1 MVWILTNS
9 YISFSY
15 IYFKLLNHKNNYIMF
30 HLKSITIVA
39 LALSLSNSHAQ
50 NKAPEAKKPVTT
62 KPTSSLN
69 FEYALNDPFK
79 ARIYTLKNGLKV
91 YMSVYKNAPRI
102 QTYIAVKA
110 GSKNDPA
117 TATGLAH
124 YLEHMVFKGT
134 DKFGTKDFAK
144 ENAEI
149 TKIENLYETYRATK
163 DDAKRKSIYH
173 EIDSISGV
181 AAKYAIANEYDK
193 MLAGIGGQGTNAY
206 TSFDQTVYVNDI
218 PSNQLENWLKI
229 EAERYRKPVLRLF
242 HTELEAVYEE
252 KNRGLDSDNSKL
264 WEAVFEGLFQKHTY
278 GTQTTIGTID
288 HLKNPSMKE
297 IMKYF
302 KANYVPNNMAI
313 CLSGDFDPDA
323 TIKLIEKNFGSMPSK
338 PVAVYTFEKEA
349 PITKKVVK
357 EVVGPDASN
366 VAMAWRFDGTGSK
379 DADMITLI
387 NLLLSN
393 GRAGLLDLN
402 LNQQQKVLSSG
413 GYAYV
418 LKDYS
423 THILFAEP
431 KEGQS
436 LEDAEK
442 LLLNQ
447 LQLLKEGMFPDWLM
461 NAVITD
467 MKFQKTKELE
477 NNQSRA
483 SAFVDAFVNDTK
495 WQNAVNTID
504 RLSKITKQEVVDFV
518 NQKYTT
524 ENYVVVYKRVG
535 EDKNIQKV
543 EKPTITPVEVN
554 RDDQSPFVKNILAN
568 SPELIQ
574 PKFIDYDKDVIKG
587 NVNNNIPLLYSQNT
601 ENQLFDLY
609 YAFDMGSN
617 NNKLLPIAIEYI
629 PYLGTSKM
637 TPAEVQQEFYK
648 LGCAFNVFNS
658 ENQTWVSLTGLSEN
672 FGKATELFESLF
684 KDPKIDEATLKNL
697 VSDILKKRDDAKQ
710 EKRTILQ
717 KMMVNYA
724 KYGSKN
730 PATNILSETELSQLN
745 VTEISAFIKSLMA
758 FDHKILYYGPKLI
771 GDVKETLNKNH
782 TTDNT
787 TLKSIP
793 SETQFVSQSFNN
805 TVYVVDYDMK
815 QAEIVILTEGDVYS
829 ANNVPLITMYNEY
842 FGGGMSSVVFQDLR
856 ESKALAYSCYSTY
869 RAPREPKQPYY
880 NFSYIG
886 SQADKLPEALAG
898 MSNLLNNVPKS
909 DIAFGA
915 AKEAILQNIKTERI
929 NKADI
934 LFNYINAQKFDLKTD
949 IRKDIYTKV
958 AGMTFDDVKTFQN
971 EKIKNKPASILI
983 LGKKDML
990 DIKTLEKYGTVKYLS
1005 LTDVFGY

>member
-1 MVWILTNS
+1 MIQIKSLLT
-9 YISFSY
+9 
-15 IYFKLLNHKNNYIMF
+15 M
-30 HLKSITIVA
+30 A
-39 LALSLSNSHAQ
+39 LAFTVVTINAQ
-50 NKAPEAKKPVTT
+50 TKTPTPVATL
-62 KPTSSLN
+62 KEGSKVPSLN

-102 QTYIAVKA
+102 QTYIAVRA

-144 ENAEI
+144 ESVEI
-149 TKIENLYETYRATK
+149 AKIENLYETYRQTK
-163 DDAKRKSIYH
+163 DDVQRKKIYH
-173 EIDSISGV
+173 QIDSISGV

-193 MLAGIGGQGTNAY
+193 MLAGIGGQGTNAF

-252 KNRGLDSDNSKL
+252 KNRGLDNDNSKL
-264 WEAVFEGLFQKHTY
+264 WEAIFAGLFTNHNY
-278 GTQTTIGTID
+278 GKQTTIGTID

-302 KANYVPNNMAI
+302 NANYVPNNMAI
-313 CLSGDFDPDA
+313 CLSGDFDPDE
-323 TIKLIEKNFGSMPSK
+323 TIKLIEKTFGSMPSK
-338 PVAVYTFEKEA
+338 PVTPYTYEKEA
-349 PITKKVVK
+349 PITQKVVK
-357 EVVGPDASN
+357 EIIGPDAAN
-366 VAMAWRFDGTGSK
+366 LAMAWRFAGTGSK

-393 GRAGLLDLN
+393 GRAGLFDLN
-402 LNQQQKVLSSG
+402 LNQEQKVLNSG
-413 GYAYV
+413 SYAYV

-442 LLLNQ
+442 LLLDQ
-447 LQLLKEGMFPDWLM
+447 LELLKKGEFPDWLM
-461 NAVITD
+461 SAVITD
-467 MKFQKTKELE
+467 MKLQKTKELE

-483 SAFVDAFVNDTK
+483 MAFVDAFINDTK
-495 WQNAVNTID
+495 WQQAVNSID
-504 RLSKITKQEVVDFV
+504 RLAKITKQEVMEFAKA
-518 NQKYTT
+518 NYNAN
-524 ENYVVVYKRVG
+524 NYVVAYKRVG

-543 EKPTITPVEVN
+543 EKPQITPVEVN
-554 RDDQSPFVKNILAN
+554 RDDQSPFVKNILSAK
-568 SPELIQ
+568 PADIQ
-574 PKFIDYDKDVIKG
+574 PKFVDYDKDVVKTTMNG
-587 NVNNNIPLLYSQNT
+587 NVPVVYSQNT

-609 YAFDMGSN
+609 YVFDMGTN
-617 NNKLLPIAIEYI
+617 NNKMLPVAIEYI

-637 TPAEVQQEFYK
+637 TPAEVQQELYK
-648 LGCAFNVFNS
+648 LGCSFNVFNS

-672 FGKATELFESLF
+672 FEKATRLFEGLF
-684 KDPKIDEATLKNL
+684 ADPKIDEETLKNL
-697 VSDILKKRDDAKQ
+697 VSDILKKRSDAKQ
-710 EKRTILQ
+710 QKRTILQ

-724 KYGSKN
+724 KFGASN
-730 PATNILSETELSQLN
+730 PATNILSEDELNKLQPAQIAEL
-745 VTEISAFIKSLMA
+745 IKSLLGYQ
-758 FDHKILYYGPKLI
+758 HKILYYGPKLV
-771 GDVKETLNKNH
+771 GDVKGILNTVHVVPASGLKPVPTETAF
-782 TTDNT
+782 TT
-787 TLKSIP
+787 
-793 SETQFVSQSFNN
+793 QAFNN

-815 QAEIVILTEGDVYS
+815 QAEIVILTEGDKYD
-829 ANNVPLITMYNEY
+829 ANNIPLITMYNEY

-869 RAPREPKQPYY
+869 RQPNTPKLPYY

-886 SQADKLPEALAG
+886 SQADKLPEAMAG
-898 MSNLLNNVPKS
+898 MTNLLNNVPKS

-915 AKEAILQNIKTERI
+915 AKEAILQGIKTERI

-934 LFNYINAQKFDLKTD
+934 LFDYLNAEKFGLKTD
-949 IRKDIYTKV
+949 VRKDVFNKV
-958 AGMTFDDVKTFQN
+958 ATMTFDDVKKFQD
-971 EKIKNKPASILI
+971 EKIKNKPASILV
-983 LGKKDML
+983 LGKKDLL
-990 DIKTLEKYGTVKYLS
+990 DIKTLEKYGTVKYLT
-1005 LTDVFGY
+1005 LKDVFGY

>member
-1 MVWILTNS
+1 MIQ
-9 YISFSY
+9 
-15 IYFKLLNHKNNYIMF
+15 
-30 HLKSITIVA
+30 LKSLLPLA
-39 LALSLSNSHAQ
+39 LALVVVIAKAQ
-50 NKAPEAKKPVTT
+50 T
-62 KPTSSLN
+62 KPIASKTDSKTASSVSSLN

-102 QTYIAVKA
+102 QTYIAVRA
-110 GSKNDPA
+110 GSKNDPS

-134 DKFGTKDFAK
+134 DKFGTLDFAK
-144 ENAEI
+144 ESVEVS
-149 TKIENLYETYRATK
+149 KIENLYETYRQTN
-163 DDAKRKSIYH
+163 DEGQRKKIYH
-173 EIDSISGV
+173 QIDSISGV

-218 PSNQLENWLKI
+218 PSNQLENWLAI

-264 WEAVFEGLFQKHTY
+264 WEAVFAGLFVNHTY

-302 KANYVPNNMAI
+302 NSNYVPNNMAI
-313 CLSGDFDPDA
+313 CLSGDFDPDI

-338 PVAVYTFEKEA
+338 PVAPYTFEKET
-349 PITKKVVK
+349 PITQKIVK
-357 EVVGPDASN
+357 EIVGPDAAN
-366 VAMAWRFDGTGSK
+366 LAMAWRFAGSDTK
-379 DADMITLI
+379 DADMINLI

-413 GYAYV
+413 SFAYV

-431 KEGQS
+431 KEGQT
-436 LEDAEK
+436 LEEAEK
-442 LLLNQ
+442 LLLEQ
-447 LQLLKEGMFPDWLM
+447 LELLKKGEFPDWLM
-461 NAVITD
+461 SAVITD
-467 MKFQKTKELE
+467 LKLQKTKELE

-483 SAFVDAFVNDTK
+483 SVFVDAFVNDTK
-495 WQNAVNTID
+495 WQNSVNMVE
-504 RLSKITKQEVVDFV
+504 RLSIITKQEVMDFAKT
-518 NQKYTT
+518 NYSNN
-524 ENYVVVYKRVG
+524 NYVVAYKRVG
-535 EDKNIQKV
+535 EDKDIQKV
-543 EKPTITPVEVN
+543 EKPQITPVAVN
-554 RDDQSPFVKNILAN
+554 RDDQSPFVKNILSAKTADM
-568 SPELIQ
+568 Q
-574 PKFIDYDKDVIKG
+574 PKFIDYEKDVMKTTMNG
-587 NVNNNIPLLYSQNT
+587 NIPLLYSQNT

-609 YAFDMGSN
+609 YAFDMGTN
-617 NNKLLPIAIEYI
+617 NDKLLPVAIDYI

-637 TPAEVQQEFYK
+637 TPAEVQQELYK
-648 LGCAFNVFNS
+648 LGCSFNVFNS
-658 ENQTWVSLTGLSEN
+658 ENQTWVSLTGLNEN
-672 FGKATELFESLF
+672 FEKATRLFEGLF
-684 KDPKIDEATLKNL
+684 IDPKIDAETLKNL
-697 VSDILKKRDDAKQ
+697 VSDILKKRSDAKQ

-724 KYGSKN
+724 KFGSSN
-730 PATNILSETELSQLN
+730 PATNILSEEELTKLQPEQIAGL
-745 VTEISAFIKSLMA
+745 IKSLMSYQ
-758 FDHKILYYGPKLI
+758 HKILYYGPKLI
-771 GDVKETLNKNH
+771 GDVKEGL
-782 TTDNT
+782 NT
-787 TLKSIP
+787 THVLSLGGLKP
-793 SETQFVSQSFNN
+793 VPAEAVFVNQVFNN

-815 QAEIVILTEGDVYS
+815 QAEIVILTEGDKYD
-829 ANNVPLITMYNEY
+829 AKNIPLINMYNEY

-869 RAPREPKQPYY
+869 RAPRDPKLPFY

-886 SQADKLPEALAG
+886 SQADKLPEAMAG
-898 MSNLLNNVPKS
+898 MMNLLNDVPKS

-934 LFNYINAQKFDLKTD
+934 LFNYLDAEKFGLKVD
-949 IRKDIYTKV
+949 IRKDVYSKV
-958 AGMTFDDVKTFQN
+958 AAMTYDDVKKFQDA
-971 EKIKNKPASILI
+971 KIKNKPAAILI
-983 LGKKDML
+983 LGKKEML
-990 DIKTLEKYGTVKYLS
+990 DIKTLEKYGTVKYLT
-1005 LTDVFGY
+1005 LKDVFGY

>member
-1 MVWILTNS
+1 MIQIKN
-9 YISFSY
+9 
-15 IYFKLLNHKNNYIMF
+15 LLPF
-30 HLKSITIVA
+30 A
-39 LALSLSNSHAQ
+39 LALIVSTSFAQ
-50 NKAPEAKKPVTT
+50 TKPTT
-62 KPTSSLN
+62 KPSAKDGSPVPSLN

-134 DKFGTKDFAK
+134 DKFGTKDFVK
-144 ENAEI
+144 ESAEI
-149 TKIENLYETYRATK
+149 TKIENLYETYRLTK
-163 DDAKRKSIYH
+163 DDAQRKTIYH
-173 EIDSISGV
+173 QIDSISGV

-193 MLAGIGGQGTNAY
+193 MLAGIGGQGTNAF

-264 WEAVFEGLFQKHTY
+264 WEAVFAGLFTNHTY

-302 KANYVPNNMAI
+302 NANYVPNNMAI
-313 CLSGDFDPDA
+313 CLSGDFDPDE

-338 PVAVYTFEKEA
+338 TVAKYSFEKEA
-349 PITKKVVK
+349 PITQKVAK
-357 EVVGPDASN
+357 EIIGPDAAN
-366 VAMAWRFDGTGSK
+366 LAMAWRFAGSNSH

-402 LNQQQKVLSSG
+402 LNQEQKVLNSG
-413 GYAYV
+413 GFSYV

-436 LEDAEK
+436 LEEVEK
-442 LLLNQ
+442 LLYSQ
-447 LQLLKEGMFPDWLM
+447 LELLKKGEFPDWLM
-461 NAVITD
+461 GAVITD
-467 MKFQKTKELE
+467 LKLQKTKELE

-483 SAFVDAFVNDTK
+483 MAFVDAFTNDTK
-495 WQNAVNTID
+495 WQQAVSAVE
-504 RLSKITKQEVVDFV
+504 RLSKITKQEVMDFAKA
-518 NQKYTT
+518 NYN
-524 ENYVVVYKRVG
+524 ENNYVVVYKRIG

-543 EKPTITPVEVN
+543 EKPQITPVEVN
-554 RDDQSPFVKNILAN
+554 RDDQSPFVKNILTGKTAD
-568 SPELIQ
+568 LQ
-574 PKFIDYDKDVIKG
+574 PKFVDYEKDVMKTTMNG
-587 NVNNNIPLLYSQNT
+587 NIPVLYSQNT

-609 YAFDMGSN
+609 YAFDMGTN
-617 NNKLLPIAIEYI
+617 NDKTLPIAIDYI
-629 PYLGTSKM
+629 SYLGTSKM

-648 LGCAFNVFNS
+648 LGCSFNVFNS
-658 ENQTWVSLTGLSEN
+658 ENQTWVSLTGLNEN
-672 FGKATELFESLF
+672 FEKATRLFESLF
-684 KDPKIDEATLKNL
+684 ADPKVEEETLKNL
-697 VSDILKKRDDAKQ
+697 VSDILKKRSDAKQ
-710 EKRTILQ
+710 DKRTILQ

-724 KYGSKN
+724 KFGATN
-730 PATNILSETELSQLN
+730 PATNLLSEDELNKLQPSQIADL
-745 VTEISAFIKSLMA
+745 IKSLMA
-758 FDHKILYYGPKLI
+758 YQHKILYYGPKLI
-771 GDVKETLNKNH
+771 GDVKEALNKTH
-782 TTDNT
+782 SVPEGG
-787 TLKSIP
+787 LKP
-793 SETQFVSQSFNN
+793 VPAEADFVNQTFNN

-815 QAEIVILTEGDVYS
+815 QAEIVILTEGDKFD
-829 ANNVPLITMYNEY
+829 AKNIPLITMYNNY

-869 RAPREPKQPYY
+869 RKPSNPRLPFY

-886 SQADKLPEALAG
+886 SQADKLPEAMAG
-898 MSNLLNNVPKS
+898 MMNLLNDVPKS
-909 DIAFGA
+909 DISFGA
-915 AKEAILQNIKTERI
+915 AKESILQDIKTERI
-929 NKADI
+929 NKAGI
-934 LFNYINAQKFDLKTD
+934 LFDYINAEKFGLKTD
-949 IRKDIYTKV
+949 IRRDIYSSVNT
-958 AGMTFDDVKTFQN
+958 MTYDDVKKFQD
-971 EKIKNKPASILI
+971 EKIKNKPATILI

-990 DIKTLEKYGTVKYLS
+990 DIKTLEKYGTVKYLT
-1005 LTDVFGY
+1005 LKDVFGY

>member
-1 MVWILTNS
+1 MIQVKKIV
-9 YISFSY
+9 
-15 IYFKLLNHKNNYIMF
+15 
-30 HLKSITIVA
+30 SIA
-39 LALSLSNSHAQ
+39 LAFAAINTIAQ
-50 NKAPEAKKPVTT
+50 TKTATT
-62 KPTSSLN
+62 KPATSSSTLKEGSKVASTN

-110 GSKNDPA
+110 GSKNDPS

-134 DKFGTKDFAK
+134 DKFGTKDFSK
-144 ENAEI
+144 ESVEI
-149 TKIENLYETYRATK
+149 TKIENLYETYRQTK
-163 DDAKRKSIYH
+163 DDGQRKKIYH
-173 EIDSISGV
+173 QIDSISGV

-193 MLAGIGGQGTNAY
+193 MLAGIGGQGTNAF

-229 EAERYRKPVLRLF
+229 ESERYRKPVLRLF

-252 KNRGLDSDNSKL
+252 KNRGLDNDNSKL
-264 WEAVFEGLFQKHTY
+264 WEAVFEGLFKKHTY

-302 KANYVPNNMAI
+302 NANYVPNNMAI

-338 PVAVYTFEKEA
+338 PVAAYKFEKEE
-349 PITKKVVK
+349 PITQKVVK
-357 EVVGPDASN
+357 EIIGPDAAN
-366 VAMAWRFDGTGSK
+366 LAMAWRFSGAGSK

-402 LNQQQKVLSSG
+402 LNQEQKVLGSG
-413 GYAYV
+413 SFAYV

-436 LEDAEK
+436 LEEAEA
-442 LLLNQ
+442 LLLGQ
-447 LQLLKEGMFPDWLM
+447 LELLKKGEFPDWLM

-483 SAFVDAFVNDTK
+483 MAFVDAFVNDTK
-495 WQNAVNTID
+495 WQFAVNSID
-504 RLSKITKQEVVDFV
+504 RLSKITKQEVIDFV
-518 NQKYTT
+518 KANYNAN
-524 ENYVVVYKRVG
+524 NYVVAYKRIG

-543 EKPTITPVEVN
+543 EKPQITPVEVN
-554 RDDQSPFVKNILAN
+554 RDDQSPFVKSILTAKAAD
-568 SPELIQ
+568 IQ
-574 PKFIDYDKDVIKG
+574 PKFIDYDKDVMKTSMNG
-587 NVNNNIPLLYSQNT
+587 NIPVIYSQNT

-609 YAFDMGSN
+609 YAFDMGTN
-617 NNKLLPIAIEYI
+617 NDKMLPIAIEYI

-648 LGCAFNVFNS
+648 LGCSFNVFNS
-658 ENQTWVSLTGLSEN
+658 DDQTWVSLSGLNEN
-672 FGKATELFESLF
+672 FEKATRLFESLF
-684 KDPKIDEATLKNL
+684 ADPKIDEETLKNL
-697 VSDILKKRDDAKQ
+697 VSDILKKRSDAKQ
-710 EKRTILQ
+710 DKRTILQ
-717 KMMVNYA
+717 KMLVSYA
-724 KYGSKN
+724 KYGASN
-730 PATNILSETELSQLN
+730 PATNILSEEDLNKLQPSQIANL
-745 VTEISAFIKSLMA
+745 VQSLLTYQ
-758 FDHKILYYGPKLI
+758 HKILYYGPKMI
-771 GDVKETLNKNH
+771 GDVKEVLNHVHNLSAS
-782 TTDNT
+782 N
-787 TLKSIP
+787 LKP
-793 SETQFVSQSFNN
+793 VPAEMNFTPQVFNN

-815 QAEIVILTEGDVYS
+815 QAEIVILTEGDKYD
-829 ANNVPLITMYNEY
+829 AKNIPLINMYNEY

-856 ESKALAYSCYSTY
+856 ESKALAYSCYSIY
-869 RAPREPKQPYY
+869 RGPKNPRNSFY

-886 SQADKLPEALAG
+886 SQADKLPEAMAG
-898 MSNLLNNVPKS
+898 MMNLLNNVPKS
-909 DIAFGA
+909 EISFGA
-915 AKEAILQNIKTERI
+915 AKEAIIQNIKTERI

-934 LFNYINAQKFDLKTD
+934 LFDYLNAEKFGLKTD
-949 IRKDIYTKV
+949 IRKDVFSKV
-958 AGMTFDDVKTFQN
+958 ATMTFEDVKKFQD
-971 EKIKNKPASILI
+971 EKIKNKPASILV
-983 LGKKDML
+983 LGKKDLL
-990 DIKTLEKYGTVKYLS
+990 DIKTLEKYGTVKYLT
-1005 LTDVFGY
+1005 LKDIFGY

>member
-1 MVWILTNS
+1 MIQ
-9 YISFSY
+9 
-15 IYFKLLNHKNNYIMF
+15 
-30 HLKSITIVA
+30 LKSFLPLA
-39 LALSLSNSHAQ
+39 LAFVVVNSTAQ
-50 NKAPEAKKPVTT
+50 T
-62 KPTSSLN
+62 KTATPAATLKEGSKVPSLN

-144 ENAEI
+144 ESVEI
-149 TKIENLYETYRATK
+149 TKIENLYETYRQTK
-163 DDAKRKSIYH
+163 DDGQRKKIYH
-173 EIDSISGV
+173 QIDSISGV

-193 MLAGIGGQGTNAY
+193 MLAGIGGQGTNAF

-264 WEAVFEGLFQKHTY
+264 WEAVFAGLFINHNY
-278 GTQTTIGTID
+278 GKQTTIGTID

-302 KANYVPNNMAI
+302 NANYVPNNMAI
-313 CLSGDFDPDA
+313 CLSGDFDPDE
-323 TIKLIEKNFGSMPSK
+323 TIKLIEKNFGSMPTK
-338 PVAVYTFEKEA
+338 PVALYTYDKEA
-349 PITKKVVK
+349 PITQKVVK
-357 EVVGPDASN
+357 EIVGPDAAN
-366 VAMAWRFDGTGSK
+366 LAMAWRFAGTGSK

-402 LNQQQKVLSSG
+402 LNQEQKVLNSG
-413 GYAYV
+413 SFAYV

-423 THILFAEP
+423 THILFSEP

-436 LEDAEK
+436 LEEAEK
-442 LLLNQ
+442 LLLEQ
-447 LQLLKEGMFPDWLM
+447 LELLKKGEFPDWLM

-467 MKFQKTKELE
+467 MKLQKTKELE

-483 SAFVDAFVNDTK
+483 MAFVDAFVNDTK
-495 WQNAVNTID
+495 WQQAVNSVE
-504 RLSKITKQEVVDFV
+504 RLSKITKQEVMDFAKA
-518 NQKYTT
+518 NYNST
-524 ENYVVVYKRVG
+524 NYVVAYKRVG

-543 EKPTITPVEVN
+543 EKPQITPVEVN
-554 RDDQSPFVKNILAN
+554 RDDQSPFVKTILSAK
-568 SPELIQ
+568 PADMQ
-574 PKFIDYDKDVIKG
+574 PKFIDYDKDVIKATMNG
-587 NVNNNIPLLYSQNT
+587 NIPVVYSQNT

-609 YAFDMGSN
+609 YAFDMGTN
-617 NNKLLPIAIEYI
+617 NDKLLPVAIDYI

-637 TPAEVQQEFYK
+637 TPAEVQQELYK
-648 LGCAFNVFNS
+648 LGCSFNVFNS
-658 ENQTWVSLTGLSEN
+658 DNQTWVSLSGLTEN
-672 FGKATELFESLF
+672 FEKATSLFEGLF
-684 KDPKIDEATLKNL
+684 ADPKIDEATLKNL
-697 VSDILKKRDDAKQ
+697 ISDILKKRSDSKQ
-710 EKRTILQ
+710 QKGTILQ

-724 KYGSKN
+724 KFGASN
-730 PATNILSETELSQLN
+730 PATNILSEEELNKLQPAQIADL
-745 VTEISAFIKSLMA
+745 IKSLMSYQ
-758 FDHKILYYGPKLI
+758 HRILYYGPKLV
-771 GDVKETLNKNH
+771 GDVKEVLNKVH
-782 TTDNT
+782 TVPASG
-787 TLKSIP
+787 LKP
-793 SETQFVSQSFNN
+793 VPAEANFVAQPFNN

-815 QAEIVILTEGDVYS
+815 QAEIVILTEGEKYD
-829 ANNVPLITMYNEY
+829 ANNIPLVNMYNEY

-856 ESKALAYSCYSTY
+856 ESKALAYSCYSVY
-869 RAPREPKQPYY
+869 RGPKTPKLPYY

-898 MSNLLNNVPKS
+898 MTSLLNNVPKS

-915 AKEAILQNIKTERI
+915 AKEAILQGIKTERI

-934 LFNYINAQKFDLKTD
+934 LFDYLNAEKFGLKTD
-949 IRKDIYTKV
+949 IRKDIYAKV
-958 AGMTFDDVKTFQN
+958 ATMTFDDVKKFQD
-971 EKIKNKPASILI
+971 EKIKNKPASILV

-990 DIKTLEKYGTVKYLS
+990 DIKTLEKYGTVKYLT
-1005 LTDVFGY
+1005 LKDVFGY

>member
-1 MVWILTNS
+1 MIQ
-9 YISFSY
+9 
-15 IYFKLLNHKNNYIMF
+15 
-30 HLKSITIVA
+30 LKSLLPLA
-39 LALSLSNSHAQ
+39 LAFVVVNTSAQTKPAANKSTSNSGSS
-50 NKAPEAKKPVTT
+50 V
-62 KPTSSLN
+62 SSLN
-69 FEYALNDPFK
+69 YESALNDPFK

-110 GSKNDPA
+110 GSKNDPS

-134 DKFGTKDFAK
+134 DKFGTLDFAK
-144 ENAEI
+144 ESVEVS
-149 TKIENLYETYRATK
+149 KIENLYETYRQTK
-163 DDAKRKSIYH
+163 DEGQRKKIYH
-173 EIDSISGV
+173 QIDSISGV

-218 PSNQLENWLKI
+218 PSNQLENWLAI

-264 WEAVFEGLFQKHTY
+264 WEAVFAGLFVNHTY

-302 KANYVPNNMAI
+302 NSNYVPNNMAI
-313 CLSGDFDPDA
+313 CLSGDFDPDV

-338 PVAVYTFEKEA
+338 PVAAYTYQKET
-349 PITKKVVK
+349 PITQKVVK
-357 EVVGPDASN
+357 EIVGPDAAN
-366 VAMAWRFDGTGSK
+366 LAMAWRFAGVDSK
-379 DADMITLI
+379 DADMINLI

-402 LNQQQKVLSSG
+402 LNQQQKVLNSG
-413 GYAYV
+413 GFAYV

-431 KEGQS
+431 KEGQT
-436 LEDAEK
+436 LEEAEK
-442 LLLNQ
+442 LLLEQ
-447 LQLLKEGMFPDWLM
+447 LELLKKGDFPDWLM
-461 NAVITD
+461 SAVITD
-467 MKFQKTKELE
+467 LKLQKTKELE

-495 WQNAVNTID
+495 WQNYVNMVE
-504 RLSKITKQEVVDFV
+504 RLSKITKQEVMDFV
-518 NQKYTT
+518 KTNYSNT
-524 ENYVVVYKRVG
+524 NYVVAYKRVG

-543 EKPTITPVEVN
+543 EKPQITPVAVN
-554 RDDQSPFVKNILAN
+554 RDDQSPFVKNILTAKTADM
-568 SPELIQ
+568 Q
-574 PKFIDYDKDVIKG
+574 PKFIDYEKDVMKTSMKG
-587 NVNNNIPLLYSQNT
+587 NIPLLYSQNT

-609 YAFDMGSN
+609 YAFDMGTN
-617 NNKLLPIAIEYI
+617 NDKLLPVAIDYI

-637 TPAEVQQEFYK
+637 TPAEVQQELYK
-648 LGCAFNVFNS
+648 LGCSFNVFNS
-658 ENQTWVSLTGLSEN
+658 ENQTWVSLTGLNEN
-672 FGKATELFESLF
+672 FEKATRLFEGLF
-684 KDPKIDEATLKNL
+684 VDPKIDEETLKNL
-697 VSDILKKRDDAKQ
+697 VSDILKKRSDAKQ

-717 KMMVNYA
+717 KMMVNFA
-724 KYGSKN
+724 KFGSSN
-730 PATNILSETELSQLN
+730 PATNILSEEELNKLQPEQIAGL
-745 VTEISAFIKSLMA
+745 IKSLMSYK
-758 FDHKILYYGPKLI
+758 HKILYYGPKLVADI
-771 GDVKETLNKNH
+771 KESLNASH
-782 TTDNT
+782 VVPAAG
-787 TLKSIP
+787 LKPVPAEAIFAN
-793 SETQFVSQSFNN
+793 QVFNN

-815 QAEIVILTEGDVYS
+815 QAEIVILTEGDKYD
-829 ANNVPLITMYNEY
+829 AKNIPLINMYNEY

-869 RAPREPKQPYY
+869 RAPRDPKLPFY

-886 SQADKLPEALAG
+886 SQADKLPEAMAG
-898 MSNLLNNVPKS
+898 MMNLLNDVPKS

-915 AKEAILQNIKTERI
+915 AKESILQSIKTERI

-934 LFNYINAQKFDLKTD
+934 LFNYLEAEKFGLKVD
-949 IRKDIYTKV
+949 IRKDVYSKV
-958 AGMTFDDVKTFQN
+958 ATMTYDDIKKFQDT
-971 EKIKNKPASILI
+971 KIKNKPAAILI
-983 LGKKDML
+983 LGKKEML
-990 DIKTLEKYGTVKYLS
+990 DIKTLEKYGTVNYLT
-1005 LTDVFGY
+1005 LKDVFGY

>member
-1 MVWILTNS
+1 MIQ
-9 YISFSY
+9 
-15 IYFKLLNHKNNYIMF
+15 
-30 HLKSITIVA
+30 LKSFLPLA
-39 LALSLSNSHAQ
+39 LAFVVVNSTAQ
-50 NKAPEAKKPVTT
+50 T
-62 KPTSSLN
+62 KTATPAATLKEGSKVPSLN

-144 ENAEI
+144 ESVEI
-149 TKIENLYETYRATK
+149 TKIENLYETYRQTK
-163 DDAKRKSIYH
+163 DDGQRKKIYH
-173 EIDSISGV
+173 QIDSISGV

-193 MLAGIGGQGTNAY
+193 MLAGIGGQGTNAF

-264 WEAVFEGLFQKHTY
+264 WEAVFAGLFINHNY
-278 GTQTTIGTID
+278 GKQTTIGTID

-302 KANYVPNNMAI
+302 NANYVPNNMAI
-313 CLSGDFDPDA
+313 CLSGDFDPDE
-323 TIKLIEKNFGSMPSK
+323 TIKLIEKNFGSMPTK
-338 PVAVYTFEKEA
+338 PVAVYTYDKEA
-349 PITKKVVK
+349 PITQKVVK
-357 EVVGPDASN
+357 EIVGPDAAN
-366 VAMAWRFDGTGSK
+366 LAMAWRFAGTGSK

-402 LNQQQKVLSSG
+402 LNQEQKVLNSG
-413 GYAYV
+413 SFAYV

-423 THILFAEP
+423 THILFSEP

-436 LEDAEK
+436 LEEAEK
-442 LLLNQ
+442 LLLEQ
-447 LQLLKEGMFPDWLM
+447 LELLKKGEFPDWLM

-467 MKFQKTKELE
+467 MKLQKTKELE

-483 SAFVDAFVNDTK
+483 MAFVDAFVNDTK
-495 WQNAVNTID
+495 WQQAVNSVE
-504 RLSKITKQEVVDFV
+504 RLSKITKQEVMDFAKA
-518 NQKYTT
+518 NYNST
-524 ENYVVVYKRVG
+524 NYVVAYKRVG

-543 EKPTITPVEVN
+543 EKPQITPVEVN
-554 RDDQSPFVKNILAN
+554 RDDQSPFVKTILSAK
-568 SPELIQ
+568 PADMQ
-574 PKFIDYDKDVIKG
+574 PKFIDYDKDVIKATMNG
-587 NVNNNIPLLYSQNT
+587 NIPVVYSQNT

-609 YAFDMGSN
+609 YAFDMGTN
-617 NNKLLPIAIEYI
+617 NDKLLPVAIDYI

-637 TPAEVQQEFYK
+637 TPAEVQQELYK
-648 LGCAFNVFNS
+648 LGCSFNVFNS
-658 ENQTWVSLTGLSEN
+658 DNQTWVSLSGLTEN
-672 FGKATELFESLF
+672 FEKATNLFEGLF
-684 KDPKIDEATLKNL
+684 ADPKIDEATLKNL
-697 VSDILKKRDDAKQ
+697 ISDILKKRSDSKQ
-710 EKRTILQ
+710 QKGNILQ

-724 KYGSKN
+724 KFGASN
-730 PATNILSETELSQLN
+730 PATNILSEEELNKLQPAQIAEL
-745 VTEISAFIKSLMA
+745 IKSLMA
-758 FDHKILYYGPKLI
+758 YQHRILYYGPKLV
-771 GDVKETLNKNH
+771 GDVKEVLNKVH
-782 TTDNT
+782 TVPSAG
-787 TLKSIP
+787 LKP
-793 SETQFVSQSFNN
+793 VPTEANFVAQPFNN

-815 QAEIVILTEGDVYS
+815 QAEIVILTEGEKYD
-829 ANNVPLITMYNEY
+829 ANNIPLVNMYNEY

-856 ESKALAYSCYSTY
+856 ESKALAYSCYSIY
-869 RAPREPKQPYY
+869 RSPKTPKLPYY

-898 MSNLLNNVPKS
+898 MTSLLNNVPKS

-915 AKEAILQNIKTERI
+915 AKEAILQGIKTERI

-934 LFNYINAQKFDLKTD
+934 LFDYLNAEKFGLKTD

-958 AGMTFDDVKTFQN
+958 ATMTFDDVKKFQD
-971 EKIKNKPASILI
+971 EKIKNKPASILV

-990 DIKTLEKYGTVKYLS
+990 DIKTLEKYGTVKYLT
-1005 LTDVFGY
+1005 LKDVFGY

>member
-1 MVWILTNS
+1 MLST
-9 YISFSY
+9 
-15 IYFKLLNHKNNYIMF
+15 
-30 HLKSITIVA
+30 KSITTLLLGFVA
-39 LALSLSNSHAQ
+39 LCAQ
-50 NKAPEAKKPVTT
+50 SQSKATATT
-62 KPTSSLN
+62 KPIASNTQTKAGTVTKSLN

-91 YMSVYKNAPRI
+91 YMTVYKNAPRI

-110 GSKNDPA
+110 GSKNDPSN
-117 TATGLAH
+117 ATGLAH

-134 DKFGTKDFAK
+134 DKFGTKDFVK
-144 ENAEI
+144 ENIEI
-149 TKIENLYETYRATK
+149 TKIENLYELYRQTK
-163 DDAKRKSIYH
+163 DDVKRKVIYH
-173 EIDSISGV
+173 QIDSISGV

-218 PSNQLENWLKI
+218 PTNQLENWLTI
-229 EAERYRKPVLRLF
+229 ESERYRKPVLRLF

-264 WEAVFEGLFQKHTY
+264 WEAVFAGLFTNHTY

-302 KANYVPNNMAI
+302 NANYVPNNMAI
-313 CLSGDFDPDA
+313 CLSGDFDPDI
-323 TIKLIEKNFGSMPSK
+323 TIKLIEKSFGSMPSK
-338 PVAVYTFEKEA
+338 PVATYKFEKEK
-349 PITKKVVK
+349 PITKKVAM

-366 VAMAWRFDGTGSK
+366 IAMSWRFNGANSK

-402 LNQQQKVLSSG
+402 LNQQQKVLNSG

-423 THILFAEP
+423 THILFGEP
-431 KEGQS
+431 KEGQT
-436 LEDAEK
+436 LEEVEK
-442 LLLNQ
+442 LLKNQ
-447 LQLLKEGMFPDWLM
+447 LQYLKQGIFPDWLM
-461 NAVITD
+461 SAVITD
-467 MKFQKTKELE
+467 MKLQKTKDLE
-477 NNQSRA
+477 NNQNRA
-483 SAFVDAFVNDTK
+483 STFVDAFVNDTK
-495 WQNAVNTID
+495 WQYAVNTID
-504 RLSKITKQEVVDFV
+504 RLSKITRQDVINFANSNYNDS
-518 NQKYTT
+518 
-524 ENYVVVYKRVG
+524 NYVVVYKRIG

-543 EKPTITPVEVN
+543 EKPTITPVDVN
-554 RDDQSPFVKNILAN
+554 RDDQSTFVKNVLSN
-568 SPELIQ
+568 TPKLIE
-574 PKFIDYDKDVIKG
+574 PKFIDYDKDVSKTTIK
-587 NVNNNIPLLYSQNT
+587 NNIPLLYSQNT

-609 YAFDMGSN
+609 YAFDMGTN
-617 NNKLLPIAIEYI
+617 NNKILPIAIEYI

-637 TPAEVQQEFYK
+637 SPAEVQQEFYK
-648 LGCAFNVFNS
+648 LGCSFNVFNS

-672 FGKATELFESLF
+672 FVKATQLFESLF
-684 KDPKIDEATLKNL
+684 SDPKIDEVALKNL
-697 VSDILKKRDDAKQ
+697 VSDILKKRTDAKQ

-724 KYGSKN
+724 KYGTSN
-730 PATNILSETELSQLN
+730 PATNIVSETELSILGKA
-745 VTEISAFIKSLMA
+745 EIDYLIKTLMTYE
-758 FDHKILYYGPKLI
+758 HKILYYGPKLI
-771 GDVKETLNKNH
+771 GDVKELLNENH
-782 TTDNT
+782 NVAATG
-787 TLKSIP
+787 LKP
-793 SETQFVSQSFNN
+793 VPAEVNFVKQPFNN

-815 QAEIVILTEGDVYS
+815 QAEIVILTEGEKYN
-829 ANNVPLITMYNEY
+829 AENVPLISMYNEY

-869 RAPREPKQPYY
+869 RSPKDPKQIYY

-898 MSNLLNNVPKS
+898 MSNLLNNIPKS
-909 DIAFGA
+909 EIAFGA

-934 LFNYINAQKFDLKTD
+934 LFDYVNAQKFGLQVD
-949 IRKDIYTKV
+949 IRKDIYNKV
-958 AGMTFDDVKTFQN
+958 STMTFENVKTFQDA
-971 EKIKNKPASILI
+971 KIKNKPTSILV
-983 LGKKDML
+983 LGKKDLL
-990 DIKTLEKYGTVKYLS
+990 DIKTLEKYGTVKYL
-1005 LTDVFGY
+1005 TMKDVFGY